1 MDLGEPCQIHSNCD
15 APASAESEGAVG
27 RSYILS
33 SKAQFSALARDMRV
47 GKNARIH
54 AHTQPNHQVW
64 LNPYS
69 AICLFFR
76 ERVRGI
82 LGDTQ
87 LVFSATCLGFLW
99 DRLRPW
105 GHFSGSA
112 LSLPLNRTQE
122 RRPLFLPTRNIQTEG
137 EAIGSLLSLLLLLC
151 PSLLPV

>member
-15 APASAESEGAVG
+15 APAYAESEGAVG

-69 AICLFFR
+69 AICLFFQGAS
-76 ERVRGI
+76 E
-82 LGDTQ
+82 GDTWRYTISFLSHLPGL
-87 LVFSATCLGFLW
+87 LVGQA
-99 DRLRPW
+99 
-105 GHFSGSA
+105 
-112 LSLPLNRTQE
+112 
-122 RRPLFLPTRNIQTEG
+122 QTM
-137 EAIGSLLSLLLLLC
+137 GSLQWLC
-151 PSLLPV
+151 P